1 MIDDEA
7 NSQPLVA
14 LNLLELDR
22 TTERSSYAGGDET
35 DFLSGDG
42 GERDGRGFS
51 DMLVVSSSVRI
62 IHRVHRHTAST
73 GQATRGAGIKFPSCK
88 KKTKQK
94 KSTCNT

>member
-1 MIDDEA
+1 VIDDEA

-14 LNLLELDR
+14 LNLLDFDG

-73 GQATRGAGIKFPSCK
+73 GQATRGVGIRFLSCK
-88 KKTKQK
+88 KKKPK
-94 KSTCNT
+94 KKTHL